1 MLRAVLAAWLLVFG
15 AISAQ
20 AEEVLLER
28 IVAVVN
34 DTVILSSELE
44 AELVTVRL
52 ELQERGVQAPPREE
66 LRQQVLERLIIQ
78 QLQLNLAQRRGIQVD
93 NTTLDAAVRRVAEN
107 NNLSLTGLRDALA
120 AEGLSMGE
128 FREQIRREIITT
140 RLRQQVMSQR
150 IDVTEQEIQ
159 QFMERARGRGDE
171 LRLGQILIGVP
182 EAASA
187 EAIEQARDRAEAIR
201 ERLLRG
207 EEDFASIAA
216 AESDASSALNGGDLG
231 WRLASQL
238 PSAITEV
245 LAGLEPG
252 DVSEII
258 RTPSGFQIL
267 HVADK
272 RDGDLRLIEQAKARH
287 ILIAPDE
294 IVSDTEARARIQ
306 RLYDRIVSGADFAEL
321 ARTHSDDPGSARQ
334 GGELGWFDGASML
347 PAFAEEIARLEIGA
361 VSEPFRTNAGWHIA
375 EVLDRREVDASDSIA
390 REEAAETVR
399 RNKEEDEVELWL
411 RELREEAYVEI
422 RLDTL

>member
-1 MLRAVLAAWLLVFG
+1 MLRAFLAAWLLVFG

-44 AELVTVRL
+44 AEIVAVRL
-52 ELQERGVQAPPREE
+52 ELQERGVQVPPREE
-66 LRQQVLERLIIQ
+66 LRQQVLDRLIIQ

-93 NTTLDAAVRRVAEN
+93 STTLDAAVRRVAEN

-120 AEGLSMGE
+120 AEGLSMSE

-159 QFMERARGRGDE
+159 QFMERARSRGDE

-187 EAIEQARDRAEAIR
+187 EAIEEARDRAEAIR
-201 ERLLRG
+201 ERLLQG
-207 EEDFASIAA
+207 EDFASIAA

-238 PSAITEV
+238 PSAVTEV
-245 LAGLEPG
+245 LTGLEPG
-252 DVSEII
+252 DFSEII

-272 RDGDLRLIEQAKARH
+272 RDGDVRLVEQTKARH

-294 IVSDTEARARIQ
+294 IVSDNEARARIQ
-306 RLYDRIVSGADFAEL
+306 RLYERIVSGADFAEL
-321 ARTHSDDPGSARQ
+321 ARAHSDDPGSARQ

-347 PAFAEEIARLEIGA
+347 PAFSEEIARLEIGA